1 MKRRVLAAALALVTA
16 AVASA
21 FAGGCDG
28 GLVHSFVAYPYD
40 ATLGCLEGSAAV
52 DVIDGPDPGSCPE
65 VQCWVKPSGEIFVSD
80 KACDAPLDF
89 TKNASGPCKQ
99 ALEAY
104 KNRVM
109 CDDAAQDGGS

>member
-1 MKRRVLAAALALVTA
+1 MKLRFLAAALAVVTA

-28 GLVHSFVAYPYD
+28 GLVHSFVAYTYN
-40 ATLGCLEGSAAV
+40 ATRGCLESAATV
-52 DVIDGPDPGSCPE
+52 DVLDGPDPGSCPE
-65 VQCWVKPSGEIFVSD
+65 VHCWVNPSGEVFVSD

-104 KNRVM
+104 KKRVM
-109 CDDAAQDGGS
+109 CDDAPVDGGS